1 MTSPGTAPARV
12 WGDYLF
18 LTREIGKFLARQD
31 FAMATELLDQRDRLQ
46 SMIEAMPPT
55 GFLATQ
61 EGQEIRVAIEQENKA
76 ILNKIQL
83 LLNKARQD
91 QTVSQA
97 YDLYGAAQR
106 LGSRMD
112 RSR

>member
-1 MTSPGTAPARV
+1 MTSPDMAPARV
-12 WGDYLF
+12 WDDYLF

-46 SMIEAMPPT
+46 GIIEAMPPT
-55 GFLATQ
+55 GFLGSP
-61 EGQEIRVAIEQENKA
+61 EGRELRAAIEKENKT
-76 ILNKIQL
+76 ILNKIKL